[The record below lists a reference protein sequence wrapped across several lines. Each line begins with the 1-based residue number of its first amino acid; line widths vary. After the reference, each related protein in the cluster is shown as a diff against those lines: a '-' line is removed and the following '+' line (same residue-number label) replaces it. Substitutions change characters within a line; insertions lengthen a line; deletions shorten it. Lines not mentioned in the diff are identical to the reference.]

1 MELQNS
7 SKIIVFELN
16 GEKYSA
22 DIKEVERILLYTEP
36 TVLPDSPAFVKGVIN
51 HEDRIIPII
60 SLQSKFRLPD
70 TSKPEIQKII
80 VIKREEKK
88 FGIIVDDVDE
98 VIEINKDGADIE
110 KAPEIINDRKR
121 DYILGL
127 LKMNG
132 KIIIMLDL
140 EKILTV
146 QEEQKIFEED
156 IFKENNG

>member
-60 SLQSKFRLPD
+60 SLQSKFRLPES
-70 TSKPEIQKII
+70 SKPEIQKII